1 MRKKKKIEVE
11 GLSKTNKKVLNRK
24 ENQARM
30 RGVDINKNRK
40 QEEQRAKQRLEMIE
54 EKKGEIKEKRTRG
67 KNKLTNLSRQTLIH
81 ALDGHSFKIKMALDQ
96 IFAEDP
102 KLYIDAISKLLN
114 YTIPKLSSTEVT
126 DNTVRKV
133 EVVLDKDAT
142 IDDLKKQL
150 EDIENEDE

>member
-1 MRKKKKIEVE
+1 MK
-11 GLSKTNKKVLNRK
+11 K
-24 ENQARM
+24 ENENKEITKSKVNQKVMKRKSNKARF
-30 RGVDINKNRK
+30 RGVDIKKKR
-40 QEEQRAKQRLEMIE
+40 QAEQDRIE
-54 EKKGEIKEKRTRG
+54 ILTQKKEDIKEKRTRG
-67 KNKLTNLSRQTLIH
+67 KNKLTNLSRQTLLH

-114 YTIPKLSSTEVT
+114 YTIPKLSSTEIT
-126 DNTVRKV
+126 DNTVRKI

-150 EDIENEDE
+150 EDIEQENE

>member
-1 MRKKKKIEVE
+1 MKEENKNIT
-11 GLSKTNKKVLNRK
+11 GSKVNQKMMNRK
-24 ENQARM
+24 SNQARL
-30 RGVDINKNRK
+30 RGVDIKKNRK
-40 QEEQRAKQRLEMIE
+40 QEQEKAQERIEMIE
-54 EKKGEIKEKRTRG
+54 NKKEEIKKKRTRG
-67 KNKLTNLSRQTLIH
+67 KNKLSNLSRQTLIH

-114 YTIPKLSSTEVT
+114 YTIPKLSATEIT

-133 EVVLDKDAT
+133 EVILDKDAT

-150 EDIENEDE
+150 EDIEQEGE

>member
-1 MRKKKKIEVE
+1 MKEDNKQRAI
-11 GLSKTNKKVLNRK
+11 SKVNEKMMNRK
-24 ENQARM
+24 ANQARF
-30 RGVDINKNRK
+30 RGVDIDKNRE
-40 QEEQRAKQRLEMIE
+40 EEQERASERIEMIE
-54 EKKGEIKEKRTRG
+54 KKKEQMKEKRTRG

-114 YTIPKLSSTEVT
+114 YTIPKLSATEIT
-126 DNTVRKV
+126 DNTIRKV

-150 EDIENEDE
+150 EDIESEE

>member
-1 MRKKKKIEVE
+1 MEENKDRAE
-11 GLSKTNKKVLNRK
+11 SKVNKKMMNRK
-24 ENQARM
+24 SNQARL
-30 RGVDINKNRK
+30 RGVDIKKNRK
-40 QEEQRAKQRLEMIE
+40 EEEERSQERIEMIE
-54 EKKGEIKEKRTRG
+54 NKKEEIKKKRTRG
-67 KNKLTNLSRQTLIH
+67 RNKLSNLSRQTLIH

-114 YTIPKLSSTEVT
+114 YTIPKLSATEIT
-126 DNTVRKV
+126 DNTIRKV

-150 EDIENEDE
+150 EDIESEE

>member
-1 MRKKKKIEVE
+1 
-11 GLSKTNKKVLNRK
+11 
-24 ENQARM
+24 
-30 RGVDINKNRK
+30 
-40 QEEQRAKQRLEMIE
+40 
-54 EKKGEIKEKRTRG
+54 
-67 KNKLTNLSRQTLIH
+67 
-81 ALDGHSFKIKMALDQ
+81 MALDQ

-126 DNTVRKV
+126 DNTVKKV

>member
-1 MRKKKKIEVE
+1 MKEENTNIT
-11 GLSKTNKKVLNRK
+11 GSKVNQKMMNRK
-24 ENQARM
+24 SNQARL
-30 RGVDINKNRK
+30 RGVDIKKNRK
-40 QEEQRAKQRLEMIE
+40 QEQEKAQERIEMIE
-54 EKKGEIKEKRTRG
+54 NKKEEIKKKRTRG
-67 KNKLTNLSRQTLIH
+67 KNKLSNLSRQTLIH

-114 YTIPKLSSTEVT
+114 YTIPKLSATEIT

-133 EVVLDKDAT
+133 EVILDKDAT

-150 EDIENEDE
+150 EDIEQEGE

>member
-1 MRKKKKIEVE
+1 MKKENENKKITK
-11 GLSKTNKKVLNRK
+11 SKVNQKVMKRKSNK
-24 ENQARM
+24 ARF
-30 RGVDINKNRK
+30 RGVDIKKKR
-40 QEEQRAKQRLEMIE
+40 QAEQDRIE
-54 EKKGEIKEKRTRG
+54 ILTQKKEDIKEKRTRG
-67 KNKLTNLSRQTLIH
+67 KNKLTNLSRQTLLH

-114 YTIPKLSSTEVT
+114 YTIPKLSATEIT
-126 DNTVRKV
+126 DNTIRKV

-150 EDIENEDE
+150 EDIESEE

>member
-1 MRKKKKIEVE
+1 MEENKDRAE
-11 GLSKTNKKVLNRK
+11 SKVNKKVMNRK
-24 ENQARM
+24 DNRARL
-30 RGVDINKNRK
+30 RGVDIKKNRK
-40 QEEQRAKQRLEMIE
+40 EEEERSQERIEMIE
-54 EKKGEIKEKRTRG
+54 NKKEEIRKKRTRG
-67 KNKLTNLSRQTLIH
+67 RNKLSNLSRQTLIH

-114 YTIPKLSSTEVT
+114 YTIPKLSATEIT
-126 DNTVRKV
+126 DNTIRKV

-150 EDIENEDE
+150 EEIESEE

>member
-1 MRKKKKIEVE
+1 MEENKDRAE
-11 GLSKTNKKVLNRK
+11 SKVNKKMMNRK
-24 ENQARM
+24 SNQARL
-30 RGVDINKNRK
+30 RGVDIKKNRK
-40 QEEQRAKQRLEMIE
+40 EEEERSQERIEMIE
-54 EKKGEIKEKRTRG
+54 NKKEEIKKKRTRG
-67 KNKLTNLSRQTLIH
+67 RNKLSNLSRQTLIH

-114 YTIPKLSSTEVT
+114 YTIPKLSATEIT
-126 DNTVRKV
+126 DNTIRKV

-150 EDIENEDE
+150 EDIEQENE

>member
-1 MRKKKKIEVE
+1 MEENKDRAE
-11 GLSKTNKKVLNRK
+11 SKVNKKVMNRK
-24 ENQARM
+24 DNRARF
-30 RGVDINKNRK
+30 RGVDIKKNRK
-40 QEEQRAKQRLEMIE
+40 EEEERSQERIEMIE
-54 EKKGEIKEKRTRG
+54 NKKEEIKKKRTRG
-67 KNKLTNLSRQTLIH
+67 RNKLSNLSRQTLIH

-114 YTIPKLSSTEVT
+114 YTIPKLSATEIT
-126 DNTVRKV
+126 DNTIRKV

-150 EDIENEDE
+150 EDIESEE

>member
-1 MRKKKKIEVE
+1 MKKENENKKITK
-11 GLSKTNKKVLNRK
+11 SKVNQKVMKRKSNK
-24 ENQARM
+24 ARF
-30 RGVDINKNRK
+30 RGVDIKKKR
-40 QEEQRAKQRLEMIE
+40 QAEQDRIE
-54 EKKGEIKEKRTRG
+54 ILTQKKEDIKEKRTRG
-67 KNKLTNLSRQTLIH
+67 KNKLTNLSRQTLLH

-114 YTIPKLSSTEVT
+114 YTIPKLSSTEIT
-126 DNTVRKV
+126 DNTVRKI

-150 EDIENEDE
+150 EDIEQENE